1 MFVNLFK
8 PKWRHSSPAVR
19 ARAVAQLR
27 IERPA
32 HIDILRQLL
41 LDDASS
47 EVRRAA
53 LQRVDD
59 PALLMQVLTSE
70 QDADLRLH
78 AASAIAT
85 YLQKAPDQEQQHW
98 LERLAE
104 NNSLQILVLCDASN
118 TIQQRALAL
127 IDDEPTLA
135 SLALQGA
142 TAQIRREAAE
152 RVTQPE
158 VLENLC
164 RESRGSDK
172 TVHRIA
178 RDTLNRYK
186 EQEREQQ
193 ALRQR
198 RQDLV
203 ASLDALVN
211 GLDHQHFQARFD
223 LIVREWEQLPTTDDC
238 DNTFQTLAQQA
249 ERFIAQQKAQIEQ
262 QEAQKR
268 AAKEHLDACAALE
281 HAIVEQLESADK
293 DDHRSDLAALCEQ
306 AEQLSQSGPLGQSLQ
321 TQLKLA
327 NQYLSALQQIELN
340 REQLLLCADQTA
352 ETLEPA
358 KIEKLLRGIRWPE
371 SLSKPDLLLNIEQ
384 QLKEASKRQQE
395 KLENA
400 SKLAAQLEENL
411 RSLERA
417 IEQGEIRVAVRYQDQ
432 ATDQLQRLNGSAN
445 NHLEQRYKSL
455 VAQLQE
461 MKDWQGFAINGK
473 KEALCERM
481 EALIGADIDPQPLA
495 DQIRALQQEWKALDA
510 NACVHSQ
517 KLWQRFRT
525 AAESAYAPCETHFS
539 ALRNV
544 REQNLKQ
551 REEICRQ
558 LSQLLENINWDEA
571 DWPAIER
578 ICHTAKRE
586 WKQFSPVDR
595 APGKTVQHTFNQ
607 LIKTLDHQLR
617 DWHQR
622 CADIK
627 QQLIAQAAELAD
639 AEDLRAAA
647 EAAKGLQREW
657 KATGPAFRS
666 EERALWQAFRGHCDT
681 IFARLKEQ
689 AGPVTQITLDETPA
703 PMKDA
708 DLSTFNSCAEMLNKA
723 EAAVLD
729 GDTGMIE
736 KMLEAVTGSIK
747 SLPARWREGLMARIA
762 VIEQTLESTDELETQ
777 LADSESQ
784 FRELCI
790 RLEILLGQPTPD
802 DDQAQRMEYQMRRL
816 QQALAEQNQNPST
829 GDVIE
834 LDLEWK
840 TRPYSGVFPQLR
852 RRFERL
858 MQRTGC

>member
-53 LQRVDD
+53 LKRVDD
-59 PALLMQVLTSE
+59 PVLLMQVLTSE

-85 YLQKAPDQEQQHW
+85 QLQNAPEQEQQHW

-104 NNSLQILVLCDASN
+104 NNSLQTLVLCDAGN

-127 IDDEPTLA
+127 IDDESTLA

-152 RVTQPE
+152 RITQPE
-158 VLENLC
+158 ILEHLC

-186 EQEREQQ
+186 EQEREQK
-193 ALRQR
+193 ALNQK

-203 ASLDALVN
+203 ATLDSLVN

-223 LIVREWEQLPTTDDC
+223 LIVREWEQLPPS
-238 DNTFQTLAQQA
+238 DNSDSEFQTLAQQA
-249 ERFIAQQKAQIEQ
+249 RQFIAQQKAELEQ
-262 QEAQKR
+262 QEARKR
-268 AAKEHLDACAALE
+268 AAQEHLDACSALE
-281 HAIVEQLESADK
+281 RAISEQLASNTADSAPE
-293 DDHRSDLAALCEQ
+293 LAALYEH

-321 TQLKLA
+321 SQLKLV
-327 NQYLSALQQIELN
+327 NQYLSALQQVELN
-340 REQLLLCADQTA
+340 REQLLTFAEQTA
-352 ETLEPA
+352 EAVEPA
-358 KIEKLLRGIRWPE
+358 KIEKLLRSIRWPE
-371 SLSKPDLLLNIEQ
+371 SLTKPDLLLNIEQ
-384 QLKEASKRQQE
+384 QLKEASKRRQE
-395 KLENA
+395 KQENA
-400 SKLAAQLEENL
+400 SKLAAQLEGNL
-411 RSLERA
+411 RSLEQA
-417 IEQGEIRVAVRYQDQ
+417 IEQGEIRVATRYQDQ

-481 EALIGADIDPQPLA
+481 EALIGTDIEPQPLA

-525 AAESAYAPCETHFS
+525 AAEAAYAPCEAHFS

-571 DWPAIER
+571 DWPAIEH

-607 LIKTLDHQLR
+607 LIRTLDHQLR

-627 QQLIAQAAELAD
+627 QQLIAQAAELAE

-681 IFARLKEQ
+681 IFDRLKEQ
-689 AGPVTQITLDETPA
+689 TGPLAQFALDETPA

-747 SLPARWREGLMARIA
+747 SLPTRWREGLMTRIA
-762 VIEQTLESTDELETQ
+762 VIEQTLESNDALEIQ
-777 LADSESQ
+777 LADSENQ

-802 DDQAQRMEYQMRRL
+802 EDQAQRMEYQMRRL